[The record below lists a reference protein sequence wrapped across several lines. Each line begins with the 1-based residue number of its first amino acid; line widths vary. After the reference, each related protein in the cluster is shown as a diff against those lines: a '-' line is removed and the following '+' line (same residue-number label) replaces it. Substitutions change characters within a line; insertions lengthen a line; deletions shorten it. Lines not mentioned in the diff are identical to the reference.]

1 MINYQKKKNY
11 DNIDNNLT
19 FFKIHSEKTNLFII
33 FNR

>member
-1 MINYQKKKNY
+1 MINYQKKK
-11 DNIDNNLT
+11 IMTDNNLI